1 MASRL
6 RSWVVVALLGG
17 AVLVPLQLVAA
28 PAASLRVVQ
37 SVLRDGEATLE
48 LRLSTPVKARSFAL
62 SNPNRFVIDLP
73 ATRLALRE
81 SMPKANAP
89 IKSLRLATRN
99 GNSVRMVVQ
108 LEAGATASLRNVSG
122 AADSEG
128 VLRITLHE
136 ANQARRER
144 VANAAL
150 VAERIDA
157 AMPSAPLAAIA
168 AAHAP
173 SSTARDIVIAID
185 AGHGG
190 DDPGASGRSGTQE
203 KRITLAIAKELAER
217 INAAPG
223 MRAILTR
230 SNDTFVPLRDR
241 TARARSARA
250 DLFVSIHADA
260 VRDREVEGASVYT
273 LSDRGASS
281 EAARFL
287 ADRENAADLKGVSLA
302 GKSNSLASVL
312 VDLSQSAAM
321 GSSTEAAAVVLQA
334 LDRVGAV
341 RKSIVQHAG
350 FVVLKSPD
358 MPSMLIETAYISNP
372 AEEQKL
378 RSSGYQQQLAGAIAA
393 GVANYFRDHPPDGT
407 RIAAERH
414 ADRNLVLAARTNP

>member
-1 MASRL
+1 MISRL
-6 RSWVVVALLGG
+6 RSWFVVALLGS
-17 AVLVPLQLVAA
+17 AVLVPLQLAAA
-28 PAASLRVVQ
+28 PTTSLRVVQ
-37 SVLRDGEATLE
+37 AVQRDGETTLE
-48 LRLSTPVKARSFAL
+48 LRLSAAVKARSFAL
-62 SNPNRFVIDLP
+62 SSPNRFVIDLA

-81 SMPKANAP
+81 SLPKAHAP

-99 GNSVRMVVQ
+99 ANSVRVVVQ
-108 LEAGATASLRNVSG
+108 LEAGTTASLRDVSD
-122 AADSEG
+122 AASGEG
-128 VLRITLHE
+128 MLRITLHVS
-136 ANQARRER
+136 NQARRDR

-150 VAERIDA
+150 VVERSDA
-157 AMPSAPLAAIA
+157 AAPSAPLVAVA

-230 SNDTFVPLRDR
+230 SSDNFVPLRDR

-341 RKSIVQHAG
+341 RKTIVQHAG

-414 ADRNLVLAARTNP
+414 ADRNLVLARTNP

>member
-1 MASRL
+1 ML
-6 RSWVVVALLGG
+6 GVLQSWVTVLLLGG
-17 AVLVPLQLVAA
+17 MFFMPLRLSAAPA
-28 PAASLRVVQ
+28 PAASLRAVQ
-37 SVLRDGEATLE
+37 VAQRDGESTLE
-48 LRLSTPVKARSFAL
+48 LRLSAAVKARSFVL

-81 SMPKANAP
+81 SVPKAHAP

-99 GNSVRMVVQ
+99 GDSVRVVVQ
-108 LEAGATASLRNVSG
+108 LETGATASLSNVSNTAG
-122 AADSEG
+122 GEG
-128 VLRITLHE
+128 MLLITLRE
-136 ANQARRER
+136 ASQARQER
-144 VANAAL
+144 AANANAAA
-150 VAERIDA
+150 V
-157 AMPSAPLAAIA
+157 PVVAIA

-173 SSTARDIVIAID
+173 ASTARDIVIAID

-190 DDPGASGRSGTQE
+190 EDPGASGRSGTQE
-203 KRITLAIAKELAER
+203 KHVTLAIAKELAER

-230 SNDTFVPLRDR
+230 TTDTFVPLRDR

-260 VRDREVEGASVYT
+260 VHDRAVEGASVYT

-302 GKSNSLASVL
+302 GKSDSLASVL

-341 RKSIVQHAG
+341 RKPIVQHAG

-372 AEEQKL
+372 AEERKL
-378 RSSGYQQQLAGAIAA
+378 RSGSYQRKLAEAIAA
-393 GVANYFRDHPPDGT
+393 GVTNYFRDHPPDGT

-414 ADRNLVLAARTNP
+414 AGKNLVLARTNP

>member
-1 MASRL
+1 
-6 RSWVVVALLGG
+6 LGG
-17 AVLVPLQLVAA
+17 TVLVPVQLTAA
-28 PAASLRVVQ
+28 PTASLRAVQ
-37 SVLRDGEATLE
+37 AVQRDGAATLE
-48 LRLSTPVKARSFAL
+48 LRLSAPVNARSFAL

-81 SMPKANAP
+81 SVPKASAP
-89 IKSLRLATRN
+89 IRALRLATRN

-122 AADSEG
+122 AAGIEG
-128 VLRITLHE
+128 LLRITLHE
-136 ANQARRER
+136 ANPARQER
-144 VANAAL
+144 AANANAA
-150 VAERIDA
+150 A
-157 AMPSAPLAAIA
+157 APAVAIA

-203 KRITLAIAKELAER
+203 KRITLAIARELAER

-230 SNDTFVPLRDR
+230 SSDTFVPLRDR

-378 RSSGYQQQLAGAIAA
+378 RSSAYQRQLAGAIAA

-407 RIAAERH
+407 RFAAERH
-414 ADRNLVLAARTNP
+414 ADKNLVLARTNQ